1 MMRRMTTMLVGSLVG
16 LAVLV
21 AAPPARADEPVT
33 TETCAT
39 CHDEVAAN
47 FLAGPHGRAMAKVS
61 KKIVDR
67 ACVACHGPAAAH
79 VEDPSTDNIVRK
91 PTSKVCVQCH
101 ADRRAGLELTTPAHV
116 RNGVGCLDCHQPGH
130 AKSTVAH
137 MLRAEPAKLCG
148 SCHTSEAAA
157 FNLPYAHREGAH
169 RPFACTQCHDP
180 HGQTERG
187 RLKMLSNGGVCI
199 RCHTEKA
206 GPFVYPHPPREVDGC
221 VTCHEPHGSMNPR
234 QLTRRS
240 MSDLCLECHAD
251 VPAFH
256 DLSQARYRA
265 CQRCHQG
272 IHGSNRDPRLFE

>member
-206 GPFVYPHPPREVDGC
+206 GPFVYP
-221 VTCHEPHGSMNPR
+221 
-234 QLTRRS
+234 TRRARWTGAS
-240 MSDLCLECHAD
+240 
-251 VPAFH
+251 PATSPT
-256 DLSQARYRA
+256 DR
-265 CQRCHQG
+265 
-272 IHGSNRDPRLFE
+272 